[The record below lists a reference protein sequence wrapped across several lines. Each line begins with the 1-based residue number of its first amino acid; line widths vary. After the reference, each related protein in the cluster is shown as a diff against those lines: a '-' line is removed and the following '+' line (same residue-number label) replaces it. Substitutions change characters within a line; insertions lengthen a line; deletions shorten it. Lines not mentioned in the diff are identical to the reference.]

1 MDDILDSVQ
10 TVSEALQLTTE
21 IDEVLAK
28 SDFRIK
34 EWQSNRDL
42 KDTGDKQNEEVNVPN
57 GSGED
62 KVLGIVWNS
71 TEDSFKFKVKSE
83 TIECLDS
90 TEWTKRSILSQI
102 ARIYDPVGF
111 AAAFLIR
118 AKTGFQE
125 LWQEGYEC
133 DQNLPSAVQQK
144 WLSLFKEIK
153 ELNKV
158 SFPRSLS
165 PPEPADSQP
174 TLCVFADASQDA
186 FGACAYIRWE
196 IEMDKFDI
204 RFIAAKSR
212 VAPLKHLTI
221 PRLELQAAVL
231 ASRLQST
238 IKEESRFQFK
248 ETFIF
253 TDSAIVLAW
262 VRGKV
267 RRYKPFVSSRVG
279 EIQSQTDPAQWK
291 HIPSRH
297 NVADDVSRGIG
308 VTELSGRSQSGPEFL
323 CLPEEQWPQSEPEP
337 NQEEVEKECRKTLNL
352 GAVVFSPTIVDSNR
366 FSSWKKLVRVIAW
379 VLRIKKKFLA
389 KLKKTNESQMRQG
402 PLSAQELEEGRKH
415 VIRHAQKNLQ
425 SRLLNNEF
433 KMLSPFVDD
442 EGIIRVGG
450 RVDKAMVSYE
460 TKHPVLLPHDHVI
473 SRLIIQEA
481 HRCGHP
487 GVATTVARTRTNY
500 WIVRGHD
507 LAKAVKYKCV
517 LCREMEPKTET
528 QIMADLPQHRI
539 APNSPPFHY
548 TSCDYFGPLTVKI
561 GRNKTTKYY
570 GVIFTCLNTR
580 AVHLEIAT
588 DYSTMEFNQTLR
600 RFFSIRGYP
609 AMMISDNGTQ
619 LVGAQRELRQMI
631 EGFAALREYCADKGM
646 QWKFTTPGAP
656 HQNGCAEALVKS
668 CKSALKKA
676 MGNHTLTPFKLYTCL
691 LEVANLVNERP
702 IGRIPN
708 DPDDGAYLCPN
719 DMLLGRAS
727 SQVPQGPFNETRNPR
742 KRVEFIQQIVD
753 SFWRRWT
760 RDVFPLLVPRRKWNV
775 DRRNVCVDDF
785 VMVQVSNSLR

>member
-1 MDDILDSVQ
+1 M
-10 TVSEALQLTTE
+10 
-21 IDEVLAK
+21 
-28 SDFRIK
+28 
-34 EWQSNRDL
+34 
-42 KDTGDKQNEEVNVPN
+42 
-57 GSGED
+57 
-62 KVLGIVWNS
+62 
-71 TEDSFKFKVKSE
+71 
-83 TIECLDS
+83 
-90 TEWTKRSILSQI
+90 
-102 ARIYDPVGF
+102 
-111 AAAFLIR
+111 
-118 AKTGFQE
+118 
-125 LWQEGYEC
+125 
-133 DQNLPSAVQQK
+133 
-144 WLSLFKEIK
+144 
-153 ELNKV
+153 
-158 SFPRSLS
+158 
-165 PPEPADSQP
+165 
-174 TLCVFADASQDA
+174 
-186 FGACAYIRWE
+186 
-196 IEMDKFDI
+196 
-204 RFIAAKSR
+204 
-212 VAPLKHLTI
+212 
-221 PRLELQAAVL
+221 
-231 ASRLQST
+231 
-238 IKEESRFQFK
+238 
-248 ETFIF
+248 
-253 TDSAIVLAW
+253 LAW

-297 NVADDVSRGIG
+297 NLADDVSRGIG
-308 VTELSGRSQSGPEFL
+308 VTELSGRWQSGPEFL
-323 CLPEEQWPQSEPEP
+323 RLHEEQWPQSEPEP

-352 GAVVFSPTIVDSNR
+352 GAVVFSPTLVDSNR
-366 FSSWKKLVRVIAW
+366 FSSWKKLVRMMAW
-379 VLRIKKKFLA
+379 LLRIKKKFLA
-389 KLKKTNESQMRQG
+389 KLKKTNESQMCQG
-402 PLSAQELEEGRKH
+402 PLSAQELEEDRKH

-425 SRLLNNEF
+425 NRLLNSEF

-460 TKHPVLLPHDHVI
+460 TKHPVLLPHDHVV

-487 GVATTVARTRTNY
+487 GVATTVAKTRTNY

-548 TSCDYFGPLTVKI
+548 TSCDYFGPFTVKI

-580 AVHLEIAT
+580 AVHLGAT
-588 DYSTMEFNQTLR
+588 DYSTMEFIQTLR

-619 LVGAQRELRQMI
+619 LVGAQRELRKMI
-631 EGFAALREYCADKGM
+631 EGWDIVTLREYCADKRM

-668 CKSALKKA
+668 CKYALKKA
-676 MGNHTLTPFKLYTCL
+676 MGNHTLTPFELYTCL
-691 LEVANLVNERP
+691 LEVANLVNQRP

-727 SQVPQGPFNETRNPR
+727 SQVPQGPFNETRNPKKKSR
-742 KRVEFIQQIVD
+742 VHSADCGLLLEKVDKRCVPPFSATEEVE
-753 SFWRRWT
+753 RRQT
-760 RDVFPLLVPRRKWNV
+760 
-775 DRRNVCVDDF
+775 
-785 VMVQVSNSLR
+785 